1 MDIKIIG
8 DALAAAA
15 ASLGLIDKYGWLKG
29 GIASAAVL
37 SLLVILAIVLK
48 NRARKEKK
56 ENEPSGVPQSI
67 GEGAE
72 TPDEIELERITQI
85 RPVQA
90 GSGEQSVGKNAKAGK
105 KITIKDVRQEI
116 R

>member
-1 MDIKIIG
+1 MDMKIIG
-8 DALAAAA
+8 EALAAAA
-15 ASLGLIDKYGWLKG
+15 AWFGLIDKYGWLKG
-29 GIASAAVL
+29 GGIAAAVMA
-37 SLLVILAIVLK
+37 LLVILAIILK
-48 NRARKEKK
+48 NRAKKDKK

-72 TPDEIELERITQI
+72 TPDEIEIERITHI